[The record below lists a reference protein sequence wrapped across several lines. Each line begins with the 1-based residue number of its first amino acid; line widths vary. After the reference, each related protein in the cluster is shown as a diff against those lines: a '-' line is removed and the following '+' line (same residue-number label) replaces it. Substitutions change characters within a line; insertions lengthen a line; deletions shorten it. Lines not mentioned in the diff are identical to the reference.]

1 MALAQRRLGLKNK
14 FLENNQIRPHF
25 FAFDRFTLQILAN
38 KSRGVYTNLL
48 YFLYITSEVKQDYLS
63 YRPRTECSI
72 SQFFKKNCT
81 QSIFWTINPGL
92 LAKPFKKNS
101 KITHTASRFSLL
113 VRAVSVVECLNE
125 L

>member
-38 KSRGVYTNLL
+38 KSRGVYTNIL

-63 YRPRTECSI
+63 YRPRMHSVNIQDDQSWAFSETV
-72 SQFFKKNCT
+72 QKKFQNHPYGQPVLT
-81 QSIFWTINPGL
+81 S
-92 LAKPFKKNS
+92 S
-101 KITHTASRFSLL
+101 ASRQCGRVF
-113 VRAVSVVECLNE
+113 E
-125 L
+125 